1 MNNEGKKP
9 RKNLSKPGK
18 ILINLLVTAVVGFI
32 YFYLG
37 LPAINLQSPDFYS
50 FIFVL
55 CLAYVAS
62 ALVTS
67 GFRDGKTSGNA
78 RVGDYFRFSAHL
90 PGGSL
95 PGPAHCG
102 ERHLCRGYQPDLL

>member
-50 FIFVL
+50 SFL
-55 CLAYVAS
+55 CCVWPMWP
-62 ALVTS
+62 
-67 GFRDGKTSGNA
+67 
-78 RVGDYFRFSAHL
+78 L
-90 PGGSL
+90 PW
-95 PGPAHCG
+95 
-102 ERHLCRGYQPDLL
+102 